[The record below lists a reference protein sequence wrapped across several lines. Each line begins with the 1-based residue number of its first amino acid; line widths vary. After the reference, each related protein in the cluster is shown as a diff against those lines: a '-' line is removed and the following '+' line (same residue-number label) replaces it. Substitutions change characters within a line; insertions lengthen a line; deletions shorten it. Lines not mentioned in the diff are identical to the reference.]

1 MADLRVCVFCGSQPG
16 VKPEYVAVARQLG
29 GALAREG
36 YGLVYGGGAVGIM
49 GAVSDAVVAAG
60 GEVIGVIPQALR
72 DMEQGRDD
80 IDLRIVSDM
89 HERKALMYEL
99 SDAIVVLPG
108 GIGTFEEFFE
118 VFTWAK
124 LGFHAKPII
133 VYNVGDYYTPLVE
146 LLSHAEQSGFL
157 WPTDRGLV
165 TFVTTVQATMS
176 TLKHRLDMAQ

>member
-1 MADLRVCVFCGSQPG
+1 M
-16 VKPEYVAVARQLG
+16 ARQLG
-29 GALAREG
+29 TALANEG
-36 YGLVYGGGAVGIM
+36 LGLVYGGGAVGIM
-49 GAVSDAVVAAG
+49 GAISDAVVEAG
-60 GEVIGVIPQALR
+60 GSVIGVIPQALR

-124 LGFHAKPII
+124 LGFHSKPII
-133 VYNVGDYYTPLVE
+133 VFNVGDYYTPLVE
-146 LLSHAEQSGFL
+146 LLGHAEQSGFL
-157 WPTDRGLV
+157 WPTDRSLV
-165 TFVTTVQATMS
+165 TIVTTVQATMS
-176 TLKHRLDMAQ
+176 SLKHELGMAQ